1 MTLAHKSREPGQPGQ
16 HPASDLV
23 RAQAAHLFFTWSAQ
37 HHAEPLTIDQARGAR
52 FHTPEHGWLW
62 DLESQVYNVNVG
74 HGHAHVQE
82 RMIAQIRGQATAAP
96 NVVLPIRAELGAL
109 LHRVTGLEKA
119 FLATGG
125 SEAVEN
131 AIKIARMVTGRGKI
145 ITRRSSYHGATLAV
159 LGIAGDAR
167 KEPFARDL
175 APAYHIEDPYP
186 CPPGSPSAAS
196 EWVGSLERLLAR
208 EDPRTVAA
216 ILLEGFTGTNGMQ
229 LPPADFWPRV
239 RALCDEHGILLIDD
253 EIFSGFG
260 RTGRWFAREH
270 WGVQPDLMVLGKGLS
285 SGYAPLSGVM
295 VSTAIARH
303 FDEHKL
309 WCGLTQ
315 YAHPVSCAAA
325 VAVIEVMER
334 EQLVENSDRVGA
346 ALHERLTALARDPA
360 TQGAIRDTRG
370 LGLMR
375 ALQFDRPVAPLH
387 AIMLR
392 KGAYVPFRGDTLFL
406 CPPLCL
412 TADEMHAVADLIA
425 DGVRQFLR

>member
-1 MTLAHKSREPGQPGQ
+1 MTDRNELA
-16 HPASDLV
+16 
-23 RAQAAHLFFTWSAQ
+23 RAQAAHMFFTWSAQ
-37 HHAEPLTIDQARGAR
+37 RWLQPLTIDEARGAR
-52 FHTPEHGWLW
+52 FHTLERGWLW
-62 DLESQVYNVNVG
+62 DLESQVYNVNIG

-96 NVVLPIRAELGAL
+96 NAVLPIRAELGAL

-131 AIKIARMVTGRGKI
+131 AIKIARLVTGRSKI
-145 ITRRSSYHGATLAV
+145 VTRRSSYHGATLAV
-159 LGIAGDAR
+159 LGFAGDAR
-167 KEPFARDL
+167 KQPFAKDL
-175 APAYHIEDPYP
+175 APALHIDDPYP
-186 CPPGSPSAAS
+186 CADETPSA
-196 EWVGSLERLLAR
+196 WVRSAEALLER
-208 EDPRTVAA
+208 EDPRTIAA
-216 ILLEGFTGTNGMQ
+216 IVLEGFTGTNGMQ
-229 LPPADFWPRV
+229 HPPADFWPRM

-270 WGVQPDLMVLGKGLS
+270 WGVVPDMMVLGKGLT

-295 VSTAIARH
+295 VSAKIAAH

-325 VAVIEVMER
+325 VGVIEVLER
-334 EQLVENSDRVGA
+334 EGLVANSDRIGA
-346 ALHERLTALARDPA
+346 GLHARMQALAGA
-360 TQGAIRDTRG
+360 VGGAIRDVRG

-375 ALQFDRPVAPLH
+375 AVEFDRPVAPLH
-387 AIMLR
+387 ELLLAR
-392 KGAYVPFRGDTLFL
+392 GAFAPFRERTLFL

-412 TADEMHAVADLIA
+412 RADEMETVADLLA
-425 DGVRQFLR
+425 DGVREFLR